1 MNSHLYITSNGE
13 IIPGGCFTID
23 MFAEEIITYIQPLI
37 DTAVPCIFNDVRL
50 VVSKDDDKQSIVN
63 QYWRKISI

>member
-1 MNSHLYITSNGE
+1 MDSHLYITSNGE
-13 IIPGGCFTID
+13 IIPGGCSTID

-37 DTAVPCIFNDVRL
+37 DTAVMCIFNDVRL
-50 VVSKDDDKQSIVN
+50 VVGKIDDKQSIVN